1 MKYPALR
8 TKLREQLTTGS
19 ILIAPGAYDA
29 FSARAVERAGFDA
42 VHAGSY
48 SIAGALG
55 LPDVGMLDLTELAA
69 KVADIC
75 AAVSIPVIADAENGF
90 YSAAAMQ
97 RVVSAYERSGASAIH
112 IEDHV
117 SGKHTSLEKR
127 VLPLEQAVDRICAAV
142 DARDDPAFM
151 VIARTDVTWATGNVQ
166 DSLVRAAAFLAA
178 GADAV
183 MPVGLSL
190 AQLGEIRGGI
200 KGPVVIVNNGR
211 DAVDAEAAAGA
222 NVVIY
227 HSLCLD
233 AAARAVPDAL
243 KQLRASLDIGAV
255 RACLAEHEEVDSF
268 LGYEQ
273 YDIRLKRY
281 RVQ

>member
-8 TKLREQLTTGS
+8 MALRHRLSTGPT
-19 ILIAPGAYDA
+19 LVAPGAYDA

-48 SIAGALG
+48 SVAGALG
-55 LPDVGMLDLTELAA
+55 LPDVGLLDLTELAEKIA
-69 KVADIC
+69 EIC
-75 AAVSIPVIADAENGF
+75 TAVSIPVIADAENGF

-127 VLPLEQAVDRICAAV
+127 VLPLGQAVERIRAAV
-142 DARDDPAFM
+142 DARDDHGFII
-151 VIARTDVTWATGNVQ
+151 IARTDVTWATGSVQ
-166 DSLVRAAAFLAA
+166 GSLERATAFLDA

-190 AQLGEIRGGI
+190 GQLHEIRSGI
-200 KGPVVIVNNGR
+200 KGPVVIVNNGA
-211 DAVDAEAAAGA
+211 DTFGAEAAAGA
-222 NVVIY
+222 NVIIY

-233 AAARAVPDAL
+233 AAARAVPEAL
-243 KQLRASLDIGAV
+243 TRLKATQDIRAI
-255 RACLAEHEEVDSF
+255 RPFLAEHVEVDSY

-273 YDIRLKRY
+273 YNNRLKQY